1 MPLNAGALSDPQLKR
16 RALFLGAN
24 LALLLVAY
32 LAAVAPLFGFLAERS
47 EAIAERRATLAG
59 YESIAVQEDAVKEY
73 ARQVEESN
81 SRGELLTGESEGVVN
96 ANLQARLKSLAEQS
110 GATVVS
116 LQALPAKVASGQSL
130 IGARLDVMGSLDA
143 LSRLARALESDPP
156 LLLVLAAS
164 VRKQSS
170 TWTEQP
176 DSGGGPGGGDNTL
189 EGQFDVFGG
198 ASKVHS

>member
-1 MPLNAGALSDPQLKR
+1 MPLNAAAIFDPQTKR
-16 RALFLGAN
+16 RALFLCAN
-24 LALLLVAY
+24 LAFLLVVY
-32 LAAVAPLFGFLAERS
+32 VVAVEPLLGVLAEGS

-59 YESIAVQEDAVKEY
+59 YESIAAQEQAVKDY

-96 ANLQARLKSLAEQS
+96 ANLQARLKALAGEA

-116 LQALPAKVASGQSL
+116 LQALPAKVVSGQSL
-130 IGARLDVMGSLDA
+130 IGARLDVTGPLEA
-143 LSRLARALESDPP
+143 LSRLARSLESDPP

-164 VRKQSS
+164 VRKQSGAWNDPS
-170 TWTEQP
+170 E
-176 DSGGGPGGGDNTL
+176 GGGAVSGDNTL

-198 ASKVHS
+198 ASKDHS

>member
-1 MPLNAGALSDPQLKR
+1 MSLNAAAIFDPQTKR

-24 LALLLVAY
+24 LAFLLVVY
-32 LAAVAPLFGFLAERS
+32 LVAVEPLLGLLGEGSQAL
-47 EAIAERRATLAG
+47 AERRATLAG
-59 YESIAVQEDAVKEY
+59 YESIAAQEQAVKDY

-96 ANLQARLKSLAEQS
+96 ANLQARLKALAGEA

-116 LQALPAKVASGQSL
+116 LQALPAKVVSGQSL
-130 IGARLDVMGSLDA
+130 VGARLDVTGPLEA
-143 LSRLARALESDPP
+143 LSQLARSLESDPP

-164 VRKQSS
+164 VRKQSGAWS
-170 TWTEQP
+170 DPAE
-176 DSGGGPGGGDNTL
+176 GAAAGAGDNTL

-198 ASKVHS
+198 ASKDHS